1 MSLLLS
7 FVEERVRR
15 FCVSTV
21 MVWII
26 GFCFPLDE
34 ALNEDGRWERMHLNL
49 PGFGGVPP
57 LDPPGGLPA
66 LIDWVDAVVGE
77 EMGSFKFD
85 ILANSL
91 GGLIARELV
100 VRRKSQTTGI
110 ALLAHVVDPRAGH
123 RTLPQRE
130 ILESEPGVL
139 KTLPRVGAYA
149 FTEMAV
155 VQNSENWERF
165 RDAALPGIRA
175 ADRRAMVQLEAD
187 YVVDGPLP
195 GQRFGSF
202 EGPTPIVAGR
212 QDHVV
217 GFEDQL
223 ALSANHPRAT
233 IAVLDRAGHNVHLD
247 QPTVVSALLHA
258 WQFEALDPWR

>member
-1 MSLLLS
+1 M
-7 FVEERVRR
+7 
-15 FCVSTV
+15 
-21 MVWII
+21 
-26 GFCFPLDE
+26 
-34 ALNEDGRWERMHLNL
+34 
-49 PGFGGVPP
+49 
-57 LDPPGGLPA
+57 DPPGGLPD
-66 LIDWVDAVVGE
+66 LINWVDAVVNE
-77 EMGSFKFD
+77 EIGSREFA

-100 VRRKSQTTGI
+100 ARRKSQISGI
-110 ALLAHVVDPRAGH
+110 ALLAPVVDPRAEH
-123 RTLPQRE
+123 RALPQRE
-130 ILESEPGVL
+130 ILESDSGLL

-149 FTEMAV
+149 FAEMAV

-165 RDAALPGIRA
+165 RDAALPGIQV

-187 YVVDGPLP
+187 YMVDGPLP
-195 GQRFGSF
+195 EQRFGRF
-202 EGPTPIVAGR
+202 EGPTLIVVGR

-223 ALSANHPRAT
+223 ALSANYPRAT

-258 WQFEALDPWR
+258 WQSEALGPWR